1 MKKRLKINN
10 FNRNFSL
17 NSNKKIKNEFDLYSL
32 NLIEKSNIF
41 TARLKNNKNIP
52 ILKKLFKNYEN
63 KTIFNLNKHRNLS
76 NENST
81 FFRDFKKNFH
91 NKKNKFFKENDF
103 LINNNNTN
111 FNINFH
117 NIFKQNPILKKNVIE
132 MTVDLKLNPNS
143 AEKNIK

>member
-63 KTIFNLNKHRNLS
+63 KTILNLNKHRNI
-76 NENST
+76 
-81 FFRDFKKNFH
+81 FF
-91 NKKNKFFKENDF
+91 
-103 LINNNNTN
+103 I
-111 FNINFH
+111 
-117 NIFKQNPILKKNVIE
+117 ILKKIFIIKKINF
-132 MTVDLKLNPNS
+132 LKKMILINLIMKIIQILILMFIIFLN
-143 AEKNIK
+143 KIQF

>member
-76 NENST
+76 NENSN
-81 FFRDFKKNFH
+81 FFHNFKKNFH
-91 NKKNKFFKENDF
+91 NKKNKFFKENDY
-103 LINNNNTN
+103 
-111 FNINFH
+111 
-117 NIFKQNPILKKNVIE
+117 
-132 MTVDLKLNPNS
+132 
-143 AEKNIK
+143 